1 MIWELI
7 GIIYMIVIGISI
19 VGMLMWLVF
28 YYKKDEET
36 YEKKYYY
43 VMNYINKTFGRYTL
57 NELSEEL
64 KNI

>member
-19 VGMLMWLVF
+19 VGMLLWLVF
-28 YYKKDEET
+28 YYKKDEEI
-36 YEKKYYY
+36 YEKRYYY
-43 VMNYINKTFGRYTL
+43 LMNYINKKFGRYTF